1 MLDYIWAGMLGI
13 SVLVAAVSGRMN
25 EFGTALIDS
34 AGEAIT
40 LGISILGIISLWTG
54 LTKIGEDAGLMK
66 KIEEKMKPLLRWLF
80 PGIPVE
86 HEAMGH
92 IATNIV
98 ANLIGLGWAAT
109 PPGIKAMESMQKLN
123 LHPDQATRDMCTF
136 MIINMSSL
144 QLIPVNMLAYRA
156 RYGSVNPTEIV
167 GPAIAATAIS
177 TIVAI
182 VYAKIRYY
190 MARE

>member
-1 MLDYIWAGMLGI
+1 MLDYIWAGMLVV
-13 SVLVAAVSGRMN
+13 SVIVAAINGRIS
-25 EFGTALIDS
+25 ELGTSLIDS

-40 LGISILGIISLWTG
+40 LGISILGVISLWTG

-66 KIEEKMKPLLRWLF
+66 KLEEKMKPLLRWLF
-80 PGIPVE
+80 PGIPPE

-92 IATNIV
+92 IAMNIV

-109 PPGIKAMESMQKLN
+109 PPGLRAMESMQRLN
-123 LHPDQATRDMCTF
+123 PHPDQATKDMCTF

-144 QLIPVNMLAYRA
+144 QLIPVNMLAYRV
-156 RYGSVNPTEIV
+156 RYGSADPTEIV
-167 GPAIAATAIS
+167 GPAIVATAIS

-182 VYAKIRYY
+182 IYAKIRYH
-190 MARE
+190 MVKE